1 MPSQLQPLAREASPW
16 EISRNERLD
25 ARFIAQLMCEF
36 FGAGR
41 VFRANA
47 KTAAVAEVLP
57 HQSRPASLELKI
69 LKSKEFFEKF
79 LASDG
84 RRRTT
89 EGAFHHLLS
98 MPGVAMTDDAPYHKN
113 TQELEP
119 YVGLGGKLT
128 LPQTLIFLKSVI
140 QRGEPWTEECEQ
152 AYDAAHSHLN
162 DLADMMNR
170 LLQENRRRLT
180 LDQHPLQLRPM
191 AAASRAIHPF
201 CLLLRMYSVSIH
213 SQGRSPRALQK

>member
-1 MPSQLQPLAREASPW
+1 
-16 EISRNERLD
+16 
-25 ARFIAQLMCEF
+25 MCEF

-128 LPQTLIFLKSVI
+128 LPQTLMFLKSVI